1 MSELD
6 KYRVEINE
14 IDDKIIELF
23 EARMHVAKKV
33 GLYKKKRNLPILNKD
48 REAIVIERNVSK
60 LKDKSLAN
68 YATRFF
74 EKLMDLSKE
83 LQEKL

>member
-33 GLYKKKRNLPILNKD
+33 GLYKKERNLPILNKD

-68 YATRFF
+68 YTTRFF